1 MFYLSA
7 HAPTMSIKVSWKAK
21 HAKFLFYSIAVKMD
35 LASTFYRSTEH
46 KPVTMHDEEHQSLKC
61 ECYYREIYKN
71 GKTYYVFYRRCV
83 CHRYSDKSREHTD
96 MYLSSDLE
104 NKDGIDIHE
113 QANCEYRYFDQ
124 RHTST
129 RTFQLH
135 CYCTRSRRNMRR
147 WT

>member
-21 HAKFLFYSIAVKMD
+21 HTKFLFYSIAVKMD
-35 LASTFYRSTEH
+35 FALPFSHFTEH
-46 KPVTMHDEEHQSLKC
+46 RPVTMHNEEHLSGNC
-61 ECYYREIYKN
+61 ECYYREFYKG
-71 GKTYYVFYRRCV
+71 GKKYYVFYRRCV
-83 CHRYSDKSREHTD
+83 CHKYSDKSRDTD
-96 MYLSSDLE
+96 MYLPFDLE

-113 QANCEYRYFDQ
+113 QTNCKYQYIGQRYA
-124 RHTST
+124 ST